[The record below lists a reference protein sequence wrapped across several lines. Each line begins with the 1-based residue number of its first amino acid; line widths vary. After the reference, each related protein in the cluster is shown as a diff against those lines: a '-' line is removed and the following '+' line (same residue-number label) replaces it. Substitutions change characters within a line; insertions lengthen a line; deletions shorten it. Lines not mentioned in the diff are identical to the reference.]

1 MSSSVFPHSGA
12 TPSRWLKRGL
22 ALAVT
27 HLTLAGFLLAANGA
41 RADGYVENGRDGARI
56 KDITNLQGVRENQ
69 LVGYG
74 LVVGLNGTG
83 DTLRN
88 SPFTGQSV
96 QSMLDRM
103 GIHIRNA
110 QLRTRN
116 VAAVVV
122 TADLPPFIGEGE
134 KIDVTV
140 SSLGDA
146 GSLQGGTLIV
156 TPLGG
161 PNGEVYAVAQGPVA
175 VSGFSAKGVS
185 QTVSEGVPT
194 GGRIANGALIER
206 KVDDRFADLTSLVL
220 ELKNPDFRTVARVAD
235 AVNLYTQG
243 RFGQHGAY
251 ERDNRTV
258 VLFRPPNISTTR
270 FLAEI
275 GELRVTPDTPAR
287 VVVDERSG
295 TVVIGK
301 NVTISTVAV
310 THGSLTVRVT
320 NTPVVSQ
327 PGPFSNGQTVVT
339 ANTNIQAKQAGGQLQ
354 VVNGTD
360 LDTLVSGL
368 NQIGLT
374 PTGIISILQTIK
386 TAGALQADLV
396 VQ

>member
-1 MSSSVFPHSGA
+1 M
-12 TPSRWLKRGL
+12 KRLLPIGL
-22 ALAVT
+22 ALA
-27 HLTLAGFLLAANGA
+27 LGFCAAPA
-41 RADGYVENGRDGARI
+41 FADAYGPDGDTRI
-56 KDITNLQGVRENQ
+56 KDITNLQGVRDNQ

-88 SPFTGQSV
+88 APFTGQSL

-103 GIHIRNA
+103 GIAIRNS

-134 KIDVTV
+134 RIDVTV
-140 SSLGDA
+140 SALGDA
-146 GSLQGGTLIV
+146 SSLQGGTLIV

-161 PNGEVYAVAQGPVA
+161 PNGQVYAVAQGAVA
-175 VSGFSAKGVS
+175 VSGFSVQGLS
-185 QTVSEGVPT
+185 QTLAEGVPT

-206 KVDDRFADLTSLVL
+206 AVEDRFADLASLVL
-220 ELKNPDFRTVARVAD
+220 ELKNPDFNTVVKIAD
-235 AVNLYTQG
+235 AINLYTQG

-251 ERDNRTV
+251 ERDNRSV
-258 VLFRPPNISTTR
+258 VLYRPPNVSPTR
-270 FLAEI
+270 YIAEI
-275 GELRVTPDTPAR
+275 GNIRVTPDTPAR
-287 VVVDERSG
+287 VVIDERSG
-295 TVVIGK
+295 TVVIGQ
-301 NVTISTVAV
+301 NVKISTVAV

-327 PGPFSNGQTVVT
+327 PQPFSRTGQTVVAAET
-339 ANTNIQAKQAGGQLQ
+339 SINAKQTGGELR
-354 VVNGTD
+354 VVGGTD

-368 NQIGLT
+368 NQIGLK
-374 PTGIISILQTIK
+374 PTGIISILQAIK
-386 TAGALQADLV
+386 TAGALQAELV

>member
-1 MSSSVFPHSGA
+1 MAALRFAG
-12 TPSRWLKRGL
+12 SRRLVRFA
-22 ALAVT
+22 ALA
-27 HLTLAGFLLAANGA
+27 ALLLVATGA
-41 RADGYVENGRDGARI
+41 RADGYEETGRDGARI
-56 KDITNLQGVRENQ
+56 KDISNLQGVRDNQ

-103 GIHIRNA
+103 GIRIRNS

-116 VAAVVV
+116 IAAVVV
-122 TADLPPFIGEGE
+122 TADLPPFIGEGA

-146 GSLQGGTLIV
+146 SSLQGGTLIV

-161 PNGEVYAVAQGPVA
+161 PNGEVYAVAQGPVI
-175 VSGFSAKGVS
+175 VSGFSAKGAT
-185 QTVSEGVPT
+185 QTLSEGVPT

-206 KVDDRFADLTSLVL
+206 KIDDRFSDLTALVL
-220 ELKNPDFRTVARVAD
+220 ELKNPDFRTVARMTD
-235 AVNLYTQG
+235 AINLYTQG

-258 VLFRPPNISTTR
+258 VLYRPRNISTTR

-275 GELRVTPDTPAR
+275 GDLRVTPDVPAR

-310 THGSLTVRVT
+310 THGSLTLRVS
-320 NTPVVSQ
+320 NRPIVSQ
-327 PGPFSNGQTVVT
+327 PEPFSKGGQTVVT
-339 ANTNIQAKQAGGQLQ
+339 AETNIQSKQAGGQLQ

-386 TAGALQADLV
+386 TSGALQADLV